1 MGRSTLDGRQQPKA
15 AAAPTA
21 AMGGLEQLLMPHDDS
36 RNVFLHGAVDEASV
50 AVIVAQLLHLAE
62 ENRKKPIYL
71 VVSTYGGS
79 IDEMFSL
86 YDTIKFLPCPVHTI
100 GLGKVMS
107 AGVLLLAAGV
117 KGHRLMGA
125 RARIMMHSASGASMG
140 NVFEVENEAK
150 ELRRLHEL
158 AIDMLVAETKMTRPQ
173 VEAIMDPKV
182 DRYLL
187 PEEALKLGIVD
198 RIIGTVP

>member
-1 MGRSTLDGRQQPKA
+1 VGRPTLEGKAPKA
-15 AAAPTA
+15 SAPVA
-21 AMGGLEQLLMPHDDS
+21 SASGLEQLLVGHDDS
-36 RNVFLHGAVDEASV
+36 RNVFLHGAVDEASIASV
-50 AVIVAQLLHLAE
+50 VAQLLHLAE

-79 IDEMFSL
+79 IDEMFTL
-86 YDTIKFLPCPVHTI
+86 YDTIKFLLCPVHTV

-140 NVFEVENEAK
+140 NVFEVENEAR

-158 AIDMLVAETKMTRPQ
+158 AIDMLVAETKMKRPE

-182 DRYLL
+182 DRYLM
-187 PEEALKLGIVD
+187 PEEAVRLGIVD
-198 RIIGTVP
+198 RIIGA